1 MAKRGRPRKRGG
13 LARANVVPRA
23 SIAGSAS
30 HLWVAEDE
38 GLEAD
43 GGRAEFVRAPAVRD
57 GVWAEE
63 EEEDLVE
70 NEIVVDPAMRS
81 PYCSALQNVLE
92 ENRAITNQDLSPMAG
107 NRDIDKGE
115 KLSRRSRRDEEIV
128 ISKEAVSQLEKSTLA
143 CKFRSR
149 RAEFAYLAIGVI

>member
-1 MAKRGRPRKRGG
+1 GRPRKRGG
-13 LARANVVPRA
+13 LARANVVPKA
-23 SIAGSAS
+23 SIAGSTDARPKTV
-30 HLWVAEDE
+30 VAEDE

-43 GGRAEFVRAPAVRD
+43 GGRAEFVHAPVVRD

-81 PYCSALQNVLE
+81 PYCSALQNGLE

-107 NRDIDKGE
+107 NRDIDK
-115 KLSRRSRRDEEIV
+115 
-128 ISKEAVSQLEKSTLA
+128 
-143 CKFRSR
+143 
-149 RAEFAYLAIGVI
+149 